1 MKLHIER
8 HDALRVLSLVAGIAA
23 RKSTI
28 PILANILLE
37 TDEHGLRVLA
47 SDMSIEIATRMPAR
61 IEEGGST
68 TVNADN
74 LLALVK
80 SLPEGAD
87 MTLDDAEKIENDK
100 IGGRLLITAGRAKF
114 RLPQLPP
121 GIFPRLPAHPGD
133 TFTVA
138 AGDLVEMFD
147 DTAFMGDVSDTRS
160 FVRTVYLALRGDVLR
175 CYGASSGGM
184 GYRDIPAP
192 DDAVSFAGEM
202 IHLNHVTKL
211 RGLLAAQKPAE
222 PITVETF
229 EGQMAFNIGGSLV
242 RVVCV
247 NGAPAPYD
255 TIAAKSKPTHTMTAD
270 VDLLTGALR
279 RALVMQTETVKSIRF
294 VCVNGSMTLSAK
306 NMHTGESSDAIDVE
320 ASGDFEMILKGPLL
334 LEILGRIKTEQAVF
348 KFEPE
353 ATTAGPV
360 IIRETGEPQSLFL
373 VMPMRL

>member
-61 IEEGGST
+61 IEEGGTT
-68 TVNADN
+68 TVSADR
-74 LLALVK
+74 LLEIVK
-80 SLPEGAD
+80 ALPEGAD
-87 MTLDDAEKIENDK
+87 LTLTTSDDDVRMVVKS
-100 IGGRLLITAGRAKF
+100 GRARF
-114 RLPQLPP
+114 LLPQLDASA
-121 GIFPRLPAHPGD
+121 FPRLPAHPGD
-133 TFTVA
+133 TFTVS

-147 DTAFMGDVSDTRS
+147 DTAFMGDISDTRS
-160 FVRTVYLALRGDVLR
+160 FVQTVYLALRGDVLR
-175 CYGASSGGM
+175 CYGASSGGL

-202 IHLNHVTKL
+202 IHLNHVAKL

-306 NMHTGESSDAIDVE
+306 NMQTGESSDAIDVE
-320 ASGDFEMILKGPLL
+320 ASSDFEMILKGPLL
-334 LEILGRIKTEQAVF
+334 LEILARIKTEQAVF

-353 ATTAGPV
+353 STTAGPV